1 MNLPARAGT
10 RRSLLPPGQGNTCSG
25 AEAPGRAQPG
35 GRRRERARCNVT
47 VKNIIK
53 TISYIGALL
62 LLPLVVGCGPNVPKV
77 AKLAPTDVIVAFGDS
92 LTFGLGATEAE
103 SYPIVLGQLIA
114 RKVVRAGVSGEV
126 TEGGLARLQEVIDE
140 HKPKLVIVCLGGNDM
155 LRKVNEAQTQTNLRT
170 IIKTIKAQG
179 IAVVLVGVP
188 KPALVT
194 SAPPF
199 YAEIAKE
206 FGIPYE
212 GKIVTDVLYQRDQK
226 SDAIHP
232 NAKGYRRMAE
242 AIAALLK
249 KAGAV

>member
-1 MNLPARAGT
+1 MLAA
-10 RRSLLPPGQGNTCSG
+10 
-25 AEAPGRAQPG
+25 
-35 GRRRERARCNVT
+35 
-47 VKNIIK
+47 
-53 TISYIGALL
+53 
-62 LLPLVVGCGPNVPKV
+62 GCGARVPTV

-92 LTFGLGATEAE
+92 LTFGVGAGEAE
-103 SYPIVLGQLIA
+103 SYPLVLGQLIA
-114 RKVVRAGVSGEV
+114 RNVVRAGVSGEV
-126 TEGGLARLQEVIDE
+126 TEGGLARLQNVIDE
-140 HKPKLVIVCLGGNDM
+140 HKPKLMIVCLGGNDM
-155 LRKVNEAQTQTNLRT
+155 LRKLDEAQTKTNLRT
-170 IIKTIKAQG
+170 IINTIKAQG
-179 IAVVLVGVP
+179 ISVVLVGVP

-199 YAEIAKE
+199 YEEIAKE

-249 KAGAV
+249 KAGAL

>member
-1 MNLPARAGT
+1 MLAA
-10 RRSLLPPGQGNTCSG
+10 
-25 AEAPGRAQPG
+25 
-35 GRRRERARCNVT
+35 
-47 VKNIIK
+47 
-53 TISYIGALL
+53 
-62 LLPLVVGCGPNVPKV
+62 GCGGNVPKLG
-77 AKLAPTDVIVAFGDS
+77 KLAPTDVIVAFGDS
-92 LTFGLGATEAE
+92 LTFGTGATEAE

-114 RKVVRAGVSGEV
+114 RKVVRAGVPGEV
-126 TEGGLARLQEVIDE
+126 TEGGLARVQEVIDE
-140 HKPKLVIVCLGGNDM
+140 HKPKLMIVCLGGNDM
-155 LRKVNEAQTQTNLRT
+155 LRKVDEAQTQSNLRA
-170 IIKTIKAQG
+170 IIKSIQSQG

-188 KPALVT
+188 KPALLT
-194 SAPPF
+194 GAPPF
-199 YAEIAKE
+199 YEAIAKE

>member
-1 MNLPARAGT
+1 MKL
-10 RRSLLPPGQGNTCSG
+10 S
-25 AEAPGRAQPG
+25 
-35 GRRRERARCNVT
+35 
-47 VKNIIK
+47 IK
-53 TISYIGALL
+53 TITYIITVWWLALIA
-62 LLPLVVGCGPNVPKV
+62 GCSPNVPKV
-77 AKLAPTDVIVAFGDS
+77 SKLAATDVIVAFGDS
-92 LTFGLGATEAE
+92 LTFGVGATEAE

-126 TEGGLARLQEVIDE
+126 TEGGLARLQGVIDE

-155 LRKVNEAQTQTNLRT
+155 LRKVNEAQTKTNMRT

-179 IAVVLVGVP
+179 IDVVLVGVP

-199 YAEIAKE
+199 FDEIAKE

-242 AIAALLK
+242 AIAVLLK
-249 KAGAV
+249 KAGAI